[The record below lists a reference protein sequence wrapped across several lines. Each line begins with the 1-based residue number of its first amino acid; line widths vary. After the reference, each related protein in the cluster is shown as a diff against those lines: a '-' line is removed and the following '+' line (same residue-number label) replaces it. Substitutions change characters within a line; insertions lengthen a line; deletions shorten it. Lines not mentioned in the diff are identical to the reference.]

1 MPCNLI
7 TTDHLVFGIRHHFS
21 LSMLLVPTRPPSVVH
36 LHPILDLDGEHPI
49 SISLAFTHLSA
60 TTRGHQELRGQD
72 ALGRWSK
79 NVHVQSEKW
88 AAKQCP
94 RRGR

>member
-1 MPCNLI
+1 MARNLI

-60 TTRGHQELRGQD
+60 TTRGRFITTWT
-72 ALGRWSK
+72 RWVGGLK
-79 NVHVQSEKW
+79 MFTFRVRN
-88 AAKQCP
+88 
-94 RRGR
+94 G

>member
-1 MPCNLI
+1 
-7 TTDHLVFGIRHHFS
+7 
-21 LSMLLVPTRPPSVVH
+21 MLLVPTRPPSVVH

-60 TTRGHQELRGQD
+60 TTSGHSRTTWTRCVGYVVQKG
-72 ALGRWSK
+72 S
-79 NVHVQSEKW
+79 HVQSEKCT
-88 AAKQCP
+88 AKQCP